1 MSKSYYVVAIT
12 DRNEP
17 VYVIDFT
24 ADNVFTS
31 YNPDEALQFDT
42 YEKADK
48 IRKHLETYSA
58 VVIRVVIPS

>member
-24 ADNVFTS
+24 LENVFTT
-31 YNPDEALQFDT
+31 YNQDEAMQFDT

-48 IRKHLETYSA
+48 IRKHLETYRA